1 MDKRKI
7 IIDTDPGIDDC
18 YAIMLATLYD
28 KFDILG
34 ITCVAGNK
42 SLPVVSAN
50 ALRIVDFQ
58 KKNIPVLKGAKAAL
72 PRLRKNEEQENIS
85 ADCHGSDGMGQS
97 NLPYTERCLVNT
109 PAWDFIL
116 EQVSKYPNQVELICL
131 GPLTNLAL
139 AVEKDV
145 NTMKQIK
152 SITFM
157 GGNFHVPGNITPYA
171 EYNVWFDAEA
181 AQEVIHALADDVDIR
196 IVGIDASNQV
206 VVSHGMLDFLSYEG
220 GERGEL
226 LERIS
231 RSYIKHYYH
240 LNQVIGVII
249 HDSYCMLSCI
259 NPALIKHSEKLH
271 INVHANDVFHGQ
283 LEICDNG
290 KPVTAILG
298 FHNDELKHLFL
309 DMFMPDKKELINQY
323 LPQLIK

>member
-58 KKNIPVLKGAKAAL
+58 KVNIPVIKGAKAAL

-97 NLPYTERCLVNT
+97 NLPYSDRCLLNMD
-109 PAWDFIL
+109 AWDFIL
-116 EQVSKYPNQVELICL
+116 EQVSKYPNEIEMICL

-145 NTMKQIK
+145 NTMKHLK

-157 GGNFHVPGNITPYA
+157 GGSFHVPGNITPYA

-181 AQEVIHALADDVDIR
+181 AQEVIHALANDVDIR

-206 VVSHGMLDFLSYEG
+206 VISHGMLDFLSYEG
-220 GERGEL
+220 GERGKL
-226 LERIS
+226 LERIA
-231 RSYIKHYYH
+231 RSYIEHYYH

-259 NPALIKHSEKLH
+259 DPSLIKKQEKLH
-271 INVHANDVFHGQ
+271 INVHANDEYHGQ

-290 KPVTAILG
+290 KPITAILG
-298 FHNDELKHLFL
+298 FHNDNLKHLFL
-309 DMFMPDKKELINQY
+309 DLFMPDKKDLINQY